1 MKDTAFYP
9 ADILLPSA
17 ERGIDLTKWAVVAC
31 DQYTSQ
37 PDYWNKV
44 EELVGDSPSALRM
57 ILPEIY
63 LSLEK
68 SQVNRKISEIQRSMN
83 EYLQQGLF
91 QACPKSYIYIERI
104 LSDGTMRKGLLG
116 MLDLEEYDYHPGSS
130 SRIRATE
137 GTVLERIPPRVR
149 VREHAVLEFPHI
161 MMLIDDLQRTV
172 IEPLSVRKDKLPL
185 LYRFPLMQGGGNIAG
200 YRVQGRDALAVQE
213 ALEKLAQPE
222 AFSRRYGLPM
232 GTPPLLYAAGDGNH
246 SLATA
251 KACFEALKQRLP
263 EEEWKTHPARYA
275 LAEVVNLHDDSLQ
288 FEPIHRAV
296 TGTEPEKL
304 LKAMEKAC
312 GARRANG
319 SQGDQT
325 VTAVTSDG
333 TRPLLLTRPTSQL
346 AVGTL
351 QNFLD
356 QYLTENTGT
365 VDYIHGDD
373 VAVSLGQKPNSIAFL
388 LPPMGKEELFP
399 TVILDGSLP
408 RKTFSMGHAQDKRYY
423 IEGRRITY

>member
-63 LSLEK
+63 LNLEK

-325 VTAVTSDG
+325 VTAVTSNG
-333 TRPLLLTRPTSQL
+333 TRPLLLTRPTSRW
-346 AVGTL
+346 GR
-351 QNFLD
+351 FR
-356 QYLTENTGT
+356 
-365 VDYIHGDD
+365 I
-373 VAVSLGQKPNSIAFL
+373 
-388 LPPMGKEELFP
+388 
-399 TVILDGSLP
+399 
-408 RKTFSMGHAQDKRYY
+408 FSTN
-423 IEGRRITY
+423 I